1 MSLSMFQNC
10 SINLYEDYKAVHLSP
25 IINCKI
31 TVTLAVNVKMLNLSA
46 SIPIEFF
53 RIGLLGSN

>member
-10 SINLYEDYKAVHLSP
+10 SINLYEGYKAVHSP

-31 TVTLAVNVKMLNLSA
+31 TVILVMYVKMLNLSA
-46 SIPIEFF
+46 AIPIEFF